1 MSISRAVATR
11 RAAARRRHL
20 ANQSERA
27 LNRAISNAATPGMRD
42 ELLMVAQRT
51 GYFGFR
57 L

>member
-11 RAAARRRHL
+11 RAAARRRHI

-27 LNRAISNAATPGMRD
+27 LNRAIADAATPGMRD

-57 L
+57 F